1 MLGAFRMKKN
11 TLEENIV
18 RGLVKF
24 YEGQIA
30 VAYANIEI
38 YIKNPA
44 GIGEHSEVL
53 QAIDAEVA
61 KYAEAEEKLEVLS
74 RIVSRW

>member
-1 MLGAFRMKKN
+1 MKKK

-18 RGLVKF
+18 NGLAKL

-30 VAYANIEI
+30 VAYANIKVYLE
-38 YIKNPA
+38 NPS

-53 QAIDAEVA
+53 QAIDAEIS
-61 KYAEAEEKLEVLS
+61 KYAEAEEKLNVLV
-74 RIVSRW
+74 RIHSGR

>member
-1 MLGAFRMKKN
+1 MKKKELDKHILN
-11 TLEENIV
+11 
-18 RGLVKF
+18 GLAKL

-30 VAYANIEI
+30 VAYANIQV
-38 YIKNPA
+38 YLSNPA

-61 KYAEAEEKLEVLS
+61 KYAEAEEKLNVLV
-74 RIVSRW
+74 RINGGR

>member
-1 MLGAFRMKKN
+1 MKKKALDEHILN
-11 TLEENIV
+11 
-18 RGLVKF
+18 GLAKL

-30 VAYANIEI
+30 VAYANIQV
-38 YIKNPA
+38 YLSNPA

-61 KYAEAEEKLEVLS
+61 KYAEAEEKLDVLF
-74 RIVSRW
+74 RIHGGR